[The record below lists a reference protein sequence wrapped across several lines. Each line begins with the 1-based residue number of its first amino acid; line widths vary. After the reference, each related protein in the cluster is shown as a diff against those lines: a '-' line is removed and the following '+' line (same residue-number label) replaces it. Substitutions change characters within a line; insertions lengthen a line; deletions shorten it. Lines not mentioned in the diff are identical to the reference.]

1 MGRPEGWR
9 GSDAAPVNGHSGRK
23 VVTVGE
29 HLHVANCMELERRV
43 LDELA
48 TGERYVELDF
58 GATKLVDTA
67 ALGTLVMLHRTARSI
82 GGVMKLTNLNTVMRQ
97 LLRTTKLDTMFDLV
111 EGASQVQGPGAGR

>member
-1 MGRPEGWR
+1 MQ
-9 GSDAAPVNGHSGRK
+9 APLNGHSGRK
-23 VVTVGE
+23 VVAVGE

-58 GATKLVDTA
+58 SGTTLVDTA

-82 GGVMKLTNLNTVMRQ
+82 GGVMRLTNLNTVMRQ

-111 EGASQVQGPGAGR
+111 DGASQV